1 MGPSSFSARNGIG
14 RENECKKLV
23 ATEFFATLRAERKS
37 HLGMTRKSLSAVGA
51 EIHQTKPFAT
61 LEEELLVSLL
71 RTTDVLRERFEEAC
85 REFNLSMTQYNVL
98 RILRGAE
105 PKGRTCGEIGERMI
119 AREPDVTR
127 LLMRMEKAGLIRR
140 TRNGQDRR
148 VVMTRITGAGLK
160 LLDEM
165 EPHLRQI
172 GGLLRPIGERKIEKT
187 LRLLDAV
194 REHVRQDEEKAAA

>member
-1 MGPSSFSARNGIG
+1 MA
-14 RENECKKLV
+14 
-23 ATEFFATLRAERKS
+23 RKS
-37 HLGMTRKSLSAVGA
+37 ISGVAD

-61 LEEELLVSLL
+61 IEEELLVSLL
-71 RTTDVLRERFEEAC
+71 RTTDVLRERFEQAV
-85 REFNLSMTQYNVL
+85 RPFNISMTQYNVL

-127 LLMRMEKAGLIRR
+127 LLMRMEKSGLIRR

-148 VVMTRITGAGLK
+148 VVMTRITAAGLK

-165 EPHLRQI
+165 EPHSREI
-172 GGLLRPIGERKIEKT
+172 GGLLKPIGERKIEKM

-194 REHVRQDEEKAAA
+194 RAHIRQEEEAAA